1 MINNIKEPLYQK
13 IYNYLKGEI
22 VNEKLLSGSKL
33 PTELELSEAFG
44 VSKITA
50 KRAMDELEINGFITR
65 KRGHGSFVLPLRND
79 GNVSECK
86 IVSMILPNNDSSGR
100 AIDYIMGATN
110 YLQEEGYY
118 LSIHTTFGNHETE
131 RKYLLDLSDNG
142 VKGIIFYPSTR
153 KNFNVLSS
161 LYVKNFPIVLIDKK
175 IESLPL
181 SSVVSDNRGGGFQA
195 TSHLIQLGHRRIA
208 YVSYCDLDSLSSV
221 KERFIGYC
229 KALRQ
234 HSITLDLEIIYA
246 SIVTLESSNRL
257 TQVVNDLLKK
267 KVTAIFAEHDYL
279 ALDIARTLSSMGISV
294 PNDIS
299 IIGFDNIELLEH
311 LDIKLTTINQD
322 FGQIG
327 KRASQIVLKQ
337 IKKEAVDHRD
347 DIVPVQL
354 ILRESTGY
362 CNSMNRVNNNIVLI
376 KQDLFYELKC
386 QW

>member
-221 KERFIGYC
+221 KERFIG
-229 KALRQ
+229 
-234 HSITLDLEIIYA
+234 
-246 SIVTLESSNRL
+246 
-257 TQVVNDLLKK
+257 
-267 KVTAIFAEHDYL
+267 
-279 ALDIARTLSSMGISV
+279 
-294 PNDIS
+294 
-299 IIGFDNIELLEH
+299 
-311 LDIKLTTINQD
+311 
-322 FGQIG
+322 
-327 KRASQIVLKQ
+327 
-337 IKKEAVDHRD
+337 
-347 DIVPVQL
+347 
-354 ILRESTGY
+354 
-362 CNSMNRVNNNIVLI
+362 
-376 KQDLFYELKC
+376 
-386 QW
+386 